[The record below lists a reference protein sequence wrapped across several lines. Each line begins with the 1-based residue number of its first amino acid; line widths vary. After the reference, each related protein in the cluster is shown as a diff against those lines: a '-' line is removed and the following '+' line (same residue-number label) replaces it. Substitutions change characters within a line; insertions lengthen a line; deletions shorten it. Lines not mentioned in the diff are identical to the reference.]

1 MRPGELVSM
10 SQSPSVHDV
19 GRSRATTR
27 TRPWPSVRAFSR
39 SQSTGGQT
47 AYLLD
52 QQDVAGLGI
61 RQQSEQS
68 GRASLAP
75 HFVLDVPARHCEV
88 PLGQREVIDGL
99 TPFAQ
104 ALEFANNPVEDEHV
118 EPYPSDP
125 FIVLGDTTGP
135 DVPRKRRK
143 LASNYIFPELSMAE
157 QIKRWKIE
165 HWVMEY
171 PPRRSRL
178 ASFSPTRSSPVMRRK

>member
-1 MRPGELVSM
+1 M
-10 SQSPSVHDV
+10 SAGPERQPE
-19 GRSRATTR
+19 RAV
-27 TRPWPSVRAFSR
+27 PSVRPSVAPSHRR
-39 SQSTGGQT
+39 SDG
-47 AYLLD
+47 YLLD

-61 RQQSEQS
+61 RQQSEQF
-68 GRASLAP
+68 GAGQLGAR
-75 HFVLDVPARHCEV
+75 FVLDLPARHCEV

-135 DVPRKRRK
+135 YVPRKRRK

-165 HWVMEY
+165 HWAMEY
-171 PPRRSRL
+171 PPETIAHRVVL
-178 ASFSPTRSSPVMRRK
+178 ADKVEPGYAAE